1 VIPLYLRQRHPCRL
15 PAEGQWLKQIRV
27 PQVRKPL
34 NSFEYL
40 DSRYAFWRVCLQSQ
54 PRNRSLPPVGWSKNP
69 LQSQQISLCDPSID
83 KSPKFVCHRPS
94 YRRFGQ
100 HRSRQRLAAIT
111 IVSVVWKCFAS
122 AQLDEDVRPSSPCR
136 SAQWSQRIILLNC
149 THETTI
155 RTRRP

>member
-1 VIPLYLRQRHPCRL
+1 MIPLYLRERHPCRL
-15 PAEGQWLKQIRV
+15 PAEGQWRKQIRI

-40 DSRYAFWRVCLQSQ
+40 YSRYACRRVCLQSQ
-54 PRNRSLPPVGWSKNP
+54 PGNRSVPPVGWSKSR

-83 KSPKFVCHRPS
+83 KSRKLVCHRPI

-111 IVSVVWKCFAS
+111 ILRVVWKCFAS
-122 AQLDEDVRPSSPCR
+122 AQLDEDVRPSSLYR
-136 SAQWSQRIILLNC
+136 SAQWFQLIILLNC

-155 RTRRP
+155 RTR